1 MTHERPAPRSRRH
14 VPVWSNA
21 VTDTDSQAPEPTDAD
36 HAEASFFTYEPG
48 DEPDQEVDRPNHPST
63 TSQQIRGMLEW
74 IVVAV
79 GALAV
84 ALLIKAFLLQAFFI
98 PSGSMLETLQINDR
112 VLVNKLSY
120 RLHDVNRGDVV
131 VFEKPPLASGDINDL
146 IKRVIAL
153 PGETLTLVDGEVYI
167 NGTRLDEPYILGKL
181 SLPERDIIPN
191 CDGAPGPD
199 RCTIPP
205 GFVFVMGDNRTGSSD
220 SRTFGPI
227 EESSIVGRAFLKVW
241 PITDISFL

>member
-1 MTHERPAPRSRRH
+1 MNNPSAPTGRH
-14 VPVWSNA
+14 VPVWSSA
-21 VTDTDSQAPEPTDAD
+21 VTDTDSQASEPTNVDD
-36 HAEASFFTYEPG
+36 TEAPFSTHEPG
-48 DEPDQEVDRPNHPST
+48 GGPGRPVVPPRHPSN
-63 TSQQIRGMLEW
+63 TSQQIRGVLEW

-84 ALLIKAFLLQAFFI
+84 ALLIKAFLIQAFFI
-98 PSGSMLETLQINDR
+98 PSGSMLETLHINDR

-120 RLHDVNRGDVV
+120 RLHDVNRGDVI

-146 IKRVIAL
+146 IKRVVAL
-153 PGETLTLVDGEVYI
+153 PGETLTLVNGDVYI
-167 NGTRLDEPYILGKL
+167 NGTRLSEPYTLGKP
-181 SLPERDIIPN
+181 SVSERDVIPN
-191 CDGAPGPD
+191 CAGTPGPD
-199 RCTIPP
+199 RCTVPA
-205 GFVFVMGDNRTGSSD
+205 GFIFVMGDNRTGSSD

>member
-1 MTHERPAPRSRRH
+1 MTADGVRPPGDDH
-14 VPVWSNA
+14 VPVWSDA
-21 VTDTDSQAPEPTDAD
+21 VTDADSQSFSPIDAD
-36 HAEASFFTYEPG
+36 NSEASFFET
-48 DEPDQEVDRPNHPST
+48 DEQPSDDAFEMPNASGSGVP
-63 TSQQIRGMLEW
+63 QQIRGIVEW

-98 PSGSMLETLQINDR
+98 PSGSMLDTLHINDR

-131 VFEKPPLASGDINDL
+131 VFEKPPLASGEIKDL

-153 PGETLTLVDGEVYI
+153 PGETITLNGGEVYI
-167 NGTRLDEPYILGKL
+167 DGAKLDEPYTLGKP
-181 SLPERDIIPN
+181 SVPERDIIPN
-191 CDGAPGPD
+191 CDGTPGPD
-199 RCTIPP
+199 RCTVPT
-205 GFVFVMGDNRTGSSD
+205 GFIFVMGDNRTGSSD

-241 PITDISFL
+241 PVSDIGFL

>member
-1 MTHERPAPRSRRH
+1 VTDAQSQPFDPTDPGPSEGSFFDAPPDEGYYDEGYDDDGYDDELGTGPRSM
-14 VPVWSNA
+14 SA
-21 VTDTDSQAPEPTDAD
+21 
-36 HAEASFFTYEPG
+36 
-48 DEPDQEVDRPNHPST
+48 
-63 TSQQIRGMLEW
+63 SQQIRGILEW

-98 PSGSMLETLQINDR
+98 PSGSMLETLHVNDR

-131 VFEKPPLASGDINDL
+131 VFVKPPLASGDINDL
-146 IKRVIAL
+146 IKRVVAL
-153 PGETLTLVDGEVYI
+153 PGETLTLVDGLVYI
-167 NGTRLDEPYILGKL
+167 DGAKLDEPYTLGKL
-181 SLPERDIIPN
+181 SVPERDVIPG
-191 CDGAPGPD
+191 CDNTPAPD
-199 RCTIPP
+199 RCTVPA

-241 PITDISFL
+241 PVNDISFL